1 MNKSEN
7 LNIFMKNKTL
17 HIFPFIKYI
26 RPAWYFNMKVESDYP
41 VWVNYD
47 LLDNSSQMLISL
59 DENYSSRSVSLR
71 DAAYVALQKGVIC
84 SSKDYALV
92 LTESPSVQDNYRFL
106 RKFFNKSWATIVLII
121 RLFSL
126 CNPFEEFKA
135 FFATRHIRKVDVFS
149 RPVIYDNFMENSGG
163 ILEES
168 PKVSVIIPTLN
179 RYKYLKDVLTD
190 LSQQTY
196 QNFDVLIC
204 DQSEP
209 VDRDFY
215 QKNDS
220 IDLKLIIQEE
230 KALWKA
236 RNRCI
241 KESDS
246 DYLLLFDDDSRVEP
260 DWIESHLRCVHY
272 FKAEISSGVS
282 MSTVGAK
289 VPGNYS
295 FFRRGDQLDTGNV
308 LIHRDVFRKVGLF
321 DRQFEKQRM
330 GDGEFGLRCFL
341 SGIVN
346 ISNPLAQRI
355 HLKVSSGGLR
365 QMGSWDAF
373 RPKNILSPRP
383 IPSVLYL
390 VRKYFGNARARLFLS
405 LTMPFSVLPYHLKG
419 KTGSGV
425 FSLVVFLLL
434 FPVFLIQII
443 KSWNIASGMLRKG
456 ALIEHL

>member
-1 MNKSEN
+1 MNVHNE
-7 LNIFMKNKTL
+7 
-17 HIFPFIKYI
+17 
-26 RPAWYFNMKVESDYP
+26 YP

-47 LLDNSSQMLISL
+47 FLEKSSQALITI
-59 DENYSSRSVSLR
+59 DQQYSSRAVSLR

-84 SSKDYALV
+84 SNPDHALRM
-92 LTESPSVQDNYRFL
+92 TESPSIQDNYRFL
-106 RKFFNKSWATIVLII
+106 RKYFNRNWAFVVLVI
-121 RLFSL
+121 RLLSL
-126 CNPFEEFKA
+126 CNPFKELEA
-135 FFATRHIRKVDVFS
+135 FIKTRHIRKTDLFGS
-149 RPVIYDNFMENSGG
+149 SVIYDNFMENSKG
-163 ILEES
+163 ILGEN

-179 RYKYLKDVLTD
+179 RYRYLKDVLSD

-196 QNFDVLIC
+196 KNFDVLIC
-204 DQSEP
+204 DQSDP

-215 QKNDS
+215 QKNYS
-220 IDLKLIIQEE
+220 TNIKIIIQEE

-260 DWIESHLRCVHY
+260 DWIEFHLRCVHY
-272 FKAEISSGVS
+272 FKAGISSGVS
-282 MSTVGAK
+282 LSTIGAK

-425 FSLVVFLLL
+425 FSLIVFFVL
-434 FPVFLIQII
+434 FPVFLIQIL
-443 KSWNIASGMLRKG
+443 KSWHIASGMLKKG